1 MRDAACGGVPFRH
14 PERMGKTNYHHS
26 DTPSM
31 VGAEEM
37 RQEIERRLHK
47 QEGFY
52 GFQPFLAQF
61 LSEYPDLFLPYTELS
76 GRLLLEPR
84 HLSLKEME
92 LASVAAS
99 AALGSEHC
107 LNVHIPQARKV
118 GASKEEIVEA
128 VMVGCLMAMTKG
140 QSIAFRKLSELE

>member
-1 MRDAACGGVPFRH
+1 
-14 PERMGKTNYHHS
+14 
-26 DTPSM
+26 M

-118 GASKEEIVEA
+118 GASQEEIVEA

>member
-1 MRDAACGGVPFRH
+1 
-14 PERMGKTNYHHS
+14 MGKTNYHHS

-107 LNVHIPQARKV
+107 LNVHILQARKV